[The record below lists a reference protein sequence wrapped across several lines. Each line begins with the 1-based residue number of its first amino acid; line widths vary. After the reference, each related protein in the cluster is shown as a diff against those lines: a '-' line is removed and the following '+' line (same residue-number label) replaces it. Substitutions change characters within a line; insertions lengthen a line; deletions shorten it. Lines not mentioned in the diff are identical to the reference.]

1 MSGRL
6 DALVRLQ
13 LRKWPHRPPGL
24 YRRPGAPGTWLRA
37 RPMDEVAQPYLKIPG
52 SNKLKTL
59 PDGLW
64 LNFSGTVDDPY
75 ADIICV
81 EACSSFQNLLDKR
94 SRFAPSVQSLLV
106 VCPLTWLLGAIG
118 EQDATPRWRVLGL
131 LRAEPTANLVVPVR
145 DIRVLYGLRERHYR
159 DFAESQVP
167 HPHEFFCPLS
177 ALTDERAYDHPEMQ
191 ALMARLSSN
200 ANFFP
205 LQ

>member
-6 DALVRLQ
+6 DALVRVQ

-24 YRRPGAPGTWLRA
+24 YRRPGTPGSWLRA
-37 RPMDEVAQPYLKIPG
+37 RPFDEPSLPYLKLPG
-52 SNKLKTL
+52 TNRLKTL

-64 LNFSGTVDDPY
+64 LNFGGDTEDPY
-75 ADIICV
+75 ADIVCV

-106 VCPLTWLLGAIG
+106 VCPLTWLLGSIADDD
-118 EQDATPRWRVLGL
+118 QTPRWQFLGL
-131 LRAEPTANLVVPVR
+131 LRAEPGSNLVVPVR

-159 DFAESQVP
+159 DFAANQVP

-177 ALTDERAYDHPEMQ
+177 ALTNDRAYDHPEMQ
-191 ALMARLSSN
+191 ALMSRLSSN

-205 LQ
+205 LT